1 MELVPARV
9 EAWLDAG
16 AVSST
21 SPRLGKP
28 TRVSLKEVLQGVREL
43 VGAADLHGA
52 LEVLD
57 NLVADVVVD
66 KPLLD
71 VEHWKHLSWPIR
83 RRKAVALVGGDQES
97 EATETAPT
105 DYVGAK
111 KPGGHGMAPLP
122 QLGRT
127 QICSGTIP
135 SNVSPTTS
143 GRAGAASSRDCSTSR
158 ARTSRAMGSLAAA
171 TASSAIASGATSWTA
186 TARAT
191 KARTATATLMLGK
204 CPASEAE
211 CRQCV
216 APASRRLA
224 VDDVDAD
231 SFEDTDYTFHTSRVE
246 SIQLPSRRRE
256 LFSSEASR
264 KHKAVA

>member
-143 GRAGAASSRDCSTSR
+143 GRAGAASIR
-158 ARTSRAMGSLAAA
+158 AR
-171 TASSAIASGATSWTA
+171 SSGHARMSGATPRTVM
-186 TARAT
+186 ARPT
-191 KARTATATLMLGK
+191 KAKTATATLMHGI
-204 CPASEAE
+204 CPEAE
-211 CRQCV
+211 GRPCV
-216 APASRRLA
+216 SSASRHFG
-224 VDDVDAD
+224 VEDDIAD
-231 SFEDTDYTFHTSRVE
+231 LFEQDDEEFHTSHEE
-246 SIQLPSRRRE
+246 SRQLPNRRRE
-256 LFSSEASR
+256 LFNF
-264 KHKAVA
+264 